1 MSKVLSNAVTAVLF
15 PLVAAALTACG
26 GGGGSA
32 APGGQSAPI
41 AVGEPSPA
49 ALVVKADF
57 VSMARAASCSELRNR
72 LFIIDQKQVLWDRTG
87 NCPDN
92 APSLTLFGALPSQ
105 QLCLSGGLLSGPR
118 TSCADDSKR
127 AQFETM
133 VNNIDKAD
141 LGLGA
146 GHTIEIVNVLPPDGA
161 TLGMEILRQSR
172 YTGIDEE
179 RTVVMTDK
187 ASFEA
192 VWNDWHRI
200 LSSIHLPPKIDFSR
214 KMVVGVFTGRQ
225 KSDCR
230 SVTVGRV
237 GAADGKLAVQYEQD
251 RVDPAAQ
258 CIAQFTSPGV
268 LVVLDRYD
276 VPVVFSRITP
286 QKVAFTRIQT
296 GLNNALTG
304 QAPSNVVVKDAAA
317 WAALWTHYSEPGV
330 PLPAVDFSKSMV
342 LFAFYG
348 SASGC
353 DGTRLEEVTRVDGKL
368 YVTSTDTPPGPNVA
382 CTASFTVRGAM
393 VTVDRSDEPVVFIS
407 KQMPAP
413 TI

>member
-1 MSKVLSNAVTAVLF
+1 MNKISSKAVSALLF
-15 PLVAAALTACG
+15 PLAAVVLTACG
-26 GGGGSA
+26 GGAA
-32 APGGQSAPI
+32 APGSKSAPI

-49 ALVVKADF
+49 ATVVTADF

-72 LFIIDQKQVLWDRTG
+72 LFIIDQKEVLWDRAG
-87 NCPDN
+87 SCADN
-92 APSLTLFGALPSQ
+92 ADGRTLFGAVPAQ
-105 QLCLSGGLLSGPR
+105 QLCLSGGMLSGPR
-118 TSCADDSKR
+118 MSCVDDSNR
-127 AQFETM
+127 ARFETM
-133 VNNIDKAD
+133 LNNLDKAD

-146 GHTIEIVNVLPPDGA
+146 GHKVEMVNVLPPDGT
-161 TLGMEILRQSR
+161 TLAMEILTRSQ

-179 RTVVMTDK
+179 RTVVLTDT
-187 ASFEA
+187 AAFEA

-214 KMVVGVFTGRQ
+214 KMVVGVLTGRQ

-237 GAADGKLAVQYEQD
+237 GVADSKLAVQYEQD
-251 RVDPAAQ
+251 RLDPAAQ

-276 VPVVFSRITP
+276 APVVFSRITP
-286 QKVAFTRIQT
+286 QKVAFSRIQT
-296 GLNNALTG
+296 SLNNALMG
-304 QAPSNVVVKDAAA
+304 QAPSNEVVKDAAS
-317 WAALWTHYSEPGV
+317 WAALWSRYSTPGA

-342 LFAFYG
+342 LSAYYG
-348 SASGC
+348 VASGC
-353 DGTRLEEVTRVDGKL
+353 DGNALQEVTRVDGKL

-382 CTASFTVRGAM
+382 CIASFTARGAM
-393 VTVDRSDEPVVFIS
+393 VTVDRSDEPVVFIIR
-407 KQMPAP
+407 QMPAP

>member
-1 MSKVLSNAVTAVLF
+1 MSKVSSKAVAAVLF
-15 PLVAAALTACG
+15 PLAAVVLAACG
-26 GGGGSA
+26 GSGGAA
-32 APGGQSAPI
+32 APGGQSKPI

-57 VSMARAASCSELRNR
+57 VSMARAATCSELRNR
-72 LFIIDQKQVLWDRTG
+72 LYLIDQKQVLWDRAG

-92 APSLTLFGALPSQ
+92 ADSRTLFGALPAQ

-133 VNNIDKAD
+133 INNLDKAD

-146 GHTIEIVNVLPPDGA
+146 GHQIEIVNVLPPDGA
-161 TLGMEILRQSR
+161 TLGMEILRQSP
-172 YTGIDEE
+172 YTGIDEA
-179 RTVVMTDK
+179 RTVVLTDT

-214 KMVVGVFTGRQ
+214 KMVVGILTGRQ

-237 GAADGKLAVQYEQD
+237 GVADGKLAVQYEQD

-276 VPVVFSRITP
+276 APVVFSRITP
-286 QKVAFTRIQT
+286 QKVAFSRVQT
-296 GLNNALTG
+296 SLNHALTG
-304 QAPSNVVVKDAAA
+304 QAPSNAVVKDAAS
-317 WAALWTHYSEPGV
+317 WAALWSRYSTPGA

-342 LFAFYG
+342 LSAYYG
-348 SASGC
+348 MAPGC
-353 DGTRLEEVTRVDGKL
+353 DGTRLEEVARVDGQL
-368 YVTSTDTPPGPNVA
+368 YVTSSDTPPGPNVA
-382 CTASFTVRGAM
+382 CHAAFTARGAM
-393 VTVDRSDEPVVFIS
+393 VTVDRSDEPVAFIIR
-407 KQMPAP
+407 QMPAP